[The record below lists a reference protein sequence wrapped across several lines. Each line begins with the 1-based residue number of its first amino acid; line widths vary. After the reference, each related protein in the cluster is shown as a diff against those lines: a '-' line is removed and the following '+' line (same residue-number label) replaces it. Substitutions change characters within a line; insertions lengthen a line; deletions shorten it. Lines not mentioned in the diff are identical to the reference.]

1 MSFISKNKD
10 RDIFELFLELLR
22 VKHTRSYTSKYYNEH
37 PLRDSLLGVS
47 KMLSEYGIENKC
59 LFLKNKNELSTLE
72 TPFIAHL
79 KTPGFVIVEKITPDQ
94 ILYKSKA
101 GDKTESIDEF
111 NKKWSSVVLLAEAD
125 ENSIEPDY
133 KAHRKQELFEKL
145 EKTALFSITGIVIA
159 FFLATNST
167 LLRYNTIPLLII
179 NIAGAYIGY
188 LLILRQLDIRST
200 YGDMMCYMFKKS
212 NCNDILQSGAAKFM
226 GLIGWSEVGISYFI
240 SNTLLIL
247 FAPSLIYY
255 LALINVCALPYS
267 FWSVW
272 YQKTRAKVWCPLCLA
287 VQLLLWLLF
296 INNLLSGYIKLPDF
310 NPTELITTGC
320 LYAFPFLVIS
330 LLTPVIGEY
339 LKTKNEAREF
349 SKMKLDQYA
358 FKALLGKQE
367 HYQVDKSTSQLIFG
381 NREANTLITVVSN
394 PFCEGCRKAHTQLDK
409 LLKFNGEDV
418 CVQYIFTSI
427 IDDVAHSCKF
437 LISAYMYDP
446 DRVEEIFRKWFSD
459 VDGRNGLFLEYTH
472 PIEEEEISNELE
484 THESW
489 VKKNNLH
496 STPTILINGY
506 RLPPN
511 YTIHDLVFL
520 TYSLNEKQ

>member
-1 MSFISKNKD
+1 MNFKTKHKNIFI
-10 RDIFELFLELLR
+10 LFLELLR
-22 VKHTRSYTSKYYNEH
+22 VRHTRSYSCKLYNEH
-37 PLRDSLLGVS
+37 PLRDSLLGIS
-47 KMLSEYGIENKC
+47 KMLSEYGIENQS
-59 LFLKNKNELSTLE
+59 LFLQKQHELSTLE

-79 KTPGFVIVEKITPDQ
+79 KTQGFVIIEKITPDR
-94 ILYKSKA
+94 ILYKSEEGNKA
-101 GDKTESIDEF
+101 EAIDVF
-111 NKKWSSVVLLAEAD
+111 YKKWSNVVLLAEAD
-125 ENSIEPDY
+125 ENSIEPGY

-145 EKTALFSITGIVIA
+145 EKTAFVFIIGIFVALSWIANKPLFHYSM
-159 FFLATNST
+159 
-167 LLRYNTIPLLII
+167 IPLLII

-247 FAPSLIYY
+247 FAPGLIYY
-255 LALINVCALPYS
+255 LALINICALPYS
-267 FWSVW
+267 FWSIW
-272 YQKTRAKVWCPLCLA
+272 YQKYRAKVWCPLCLA

-310 NPTELITTGC
+310 TPVDLITTGC
-320 LYAFPFLVIS
+320 LYVFPFLLIS
-330 LLTPVIGEY
+330 LLIPMIGEY
-339 LKTKNEAREF
+339 LKKENEAREF
-349 SKMKLDQYA
+349 RKMKLDPYA
-358 FKALLGKQE
+358 FKALLSKQE
-367 HYQVDKSTSQLIFG
+367 HYQVDKSTSKLIFG
-381 NREANTLITVVSN
+381 NKEAGTLITVVSN

-409 LLKFNGEDV
+409 LLKFNGEDI
-418 CVQYIFTSI
+418 CIQYIFTSI

-437 LISAYMYDP
+437 LISAYMYAP
-446 DRVEEIFRKWFSD
+446 DHVEEIFRKWFSD

-472 PIEEEEISNELE
+472 PIEEEEVSNELE

-489 VKKNNLH
+489 VKKSNLH

-511 YTIHDLVFL
+511 YTVHDLVFL
-520 TYSLNEKQ
+520 TYALSEKQ